1 MGEKDSNKKNDF
13 IIDSNNEMYEV
24 YDYANKL
31 DDKLIKSITSMNDI
45 DLNERI
51 NIFKLYKFFTKFS
64 NVNYI
69 SLEKN
74 IYSKFNINDKLSII
88 KFEIDRIGLFIKEN
102 GLMKS
107 EYDERYNLIK
117 GTYSLILND
126 TLSNIGVS
134 EERYD
139 SLLERIALLE
149 FDMNMKLCL
158 YSEITKILCDKVEE
172 ITEYKNNLVVNN
184 KYPNIKKKDWLIWI

>member
-1 MGEKDSNKKNDF
+1 MGEKDSNKKIDF
-13 IIDSNNEMYEV
+13 ITGSNNEMYEV

-107 EYDERYNLIK
+107 EYDERYSLIK

-126 TLSNIGVS
+126 TLSNIGIS

-139 SLLERIALLE
+139 SLLKRIALLE

-158 YSEITKILCDKVEE
+158 YCQITKILCDKIEE
-172 ITEYKNNLVVNN
+172 ITEYKNNLFGNN
-184 KYPNIKKKDWLIWI
+184 KYPNIKKKD

>member
-158 YSEITKILCDKVEE
+158 YCQITKILCDKIEE
-172 ITEYKNNLVVNN
+172 ITEYKNNLFGNN
-184 KYPNIKKKDWLIWI
+184 KYPNIKKKD

>member
-1 MGEKDSNKKNDF
+1 MGEKDSNKKIDF
-13 IIDSNNEMYEV
+13 IIDSNSEMYEV

-184 KYPNIKKKDWLIWI
+184 KYPNIKKKD

>member
-126 TLSNIGVS
+126 TLSNIGIS

-172 ITEYKNNLVVNN
+172 IAEYKNNLVVNN
-184 KYPNIKKKDWLIWI
+184 KYPNIKKKD

>member
-1 MGEKDSNKKNDF
+1 MGEKDSNKKIDF

-158 YSEITKILCDKVEE
+158 YGEITKILCDKIEE
-172 ITEYKNNLVVNN
+172 ITEYKNNLFGNN
-184 KYPNIKKKDWLIWI
+184 KYPNIKKKD

>member
-1 MGEKDSNKKNDF
+1 MGEKDSNKKIDF

-149 FDMNMKLCL
+149 FNMNMKLCL

-184 KYPNIKKKDWLIWI
+184 KYPNIKKKD

>member
-31 DDKLIKSITSMNDI
+31 DDKIIKSITSMNDI

-107 EYDERYNLIK
+107 EYDERYSLIK

-158 YSEITKILCDKVEE
+158 YCQITKILCDKVEE
-172 ITEYKNNLVVNN
+172 ITEYKNNLFGNN
-184 KYPNIKKKDWLIWI
+184 KYPNIKKKD

>member
-1 MGEKDSNKKNDF
+1 MSEKDSNKKIDF

-184 KYPNIKKKDWLIWI
+184 KYPNIKKKD

>member
-184 KYPNIKKKDWLIWI
+184 KYPNIKKKD

>member
-1 MGEKDSNKKNDF
+1 MGEKDSNKKIDF
-13 IIDSNNEMYEV
+13 ITGSNNEMYEV

-107 EYDERYNLIK
+107 EYDERYSLIK

-126 TLSNIGVS
+126 TLSNIGIS

-139 SLLERIALLE
+139 SLLKRIALLE

-158 YSEITKILCDKVEE
+158 YSEITKILCDKIEE
-172 ITEYKNNLVVNN
+172 ITEYKNNLFGNN
-184 KYPNIKKKDWLIWI
+184 KYPNIKKKD

>member
-172 ITEYKNNLVVNN
+172 ITEYKNNLFGNN
-184 KYPNIKKKDWLIWI
+184 KYPNIKKKD

>member
-1 MGEKDSNKKNDF
+1 MGEKDSNKKIDF

-184 KYPNIKKKDWLIWI
+184 KYPNIKKKD